1 MEGKMK
7 ELIEIENR
15 VEDLAVLAGKIDE
28 VAEKWSLSL
37 PLTMNINLVLEE
49 AVSNVIFYAFNDPD
63 KHLIQISLS
72 LENKTLTIEIT
83 DDGIAFDPLS
93 RLEPDISLP
102 VEERPIGGLGILL
115 IKKMMD
121 QVSYTRVNN
130 QNRLTLLK
138 NI

>member
-15 VEDLAVLAGKIDE
+15 VEELAVLAGKIE
-28 VAEKWSLSL
+28 ELAENWSLSM

-49 AVSNVIFYAFNDPD
+49 AVSNVIFYAFNDSD

-72 LENKTLTIEIT
+72 LENKTLTLEIV
-83 DDGIAFDPLS
+83 DDGISFNPLS
-93 RLEPDISLP
+93 RLEPDVSLP

>member
-28 VAEKWSLSL
+28 VAEKWSLSM

-72 LENKTLTIEIT
+72 LENKTLTLEIV
-83 DDGIAFDPLS
+83 DDGISFNPLS
-93 RLEPDISLP
+93 RLEPDVSLP